1 MTFHD
6 YLDVFRNRRIGAMLL
21 LGFASGLPLA
31 LTSGTLQAWMTVEGL
46 DIRTIG
52 LFSLVGQAYIF
63 KFLWAPLMDRFTP
76 PGFSS
81 SLGRRRGWLV
91 LTQAGLVASI
101 AAMAFT
107 PPHAALWALAGL
119 AVLVAFLSAS
129 QDIVFD
135 AYSTDVLHTSERGVG
150 AAVKVLG
157 YRLAMLVSG
166 GLALYLADR
175 VMGWSNMY
183 LVMAGLMALGIFTTL
198 WSPEP
203 EVSAR
208 PPRSLQEAVVGPL
221 KDFFSRRGAWALL
234 ALIVLY
240 KLGDAFALSLS
251 TTFLIRAVGF
261 SAGEVGIV
269 NKTLGLAATIIGAL
283 YGGMLM
289 VRLGLVRSLL
299 LFGVLQ
305 GVSNFAYW
313 ALSVSPKHLWSMAL
327 AVGIENLCGGMGTA
341 AFVALLMAL
350 CNRSFSATQYAL
362 LSALASIGRVYV
374 GPTAGYLVQAYGWPT
389 FYLMSVVLAAPGLVV
404 LWFMRGTIGRYESE
418 QNERAL
424 EAKAAKAA
432 SA

>member
-6 YLDVFRNRRIGAMLL
+6 YLDVFRNRRIGAMLM

-76 PGFSS
+76 PIG
-81 SLGRRRGWLV
+81 GRRRGWLV
-91 LTQAGLVASI
+91 ITQAGLVLSI

-107 PPHAALWALAGL
+107 PPHAALWTLAGL

-135 AYSTDVLHTSERGVG
+135 AYSTDVLHASERGVG

-183 LVMAGLMALGIFTTL
+183 LLMASLMALGIFTTL

-208 PPRSLQEAVVGPL
+208 PPRTLQEAVLGPL
-221 KDFFSRRGAWALL
+221 EDFFSRRGA
-234 ALIVLY
+234 
-240 KLGDAFALSLS
+240 
-251 TTFLIRAVGF
+251 
-261 SAGEVGIV
+261 
-269 NKTLGLAATIIGAL
+269 
-283 YGGMLM
+283 
-289 VRLGLVRSLL
+289 
-299 LFGVLQ
+299 
-305 GVSNFAYW
+305 
-313 ALSVSPKHLWSMAL
+313 
-327 AVGIENLCGGMGTA
+327 
-341 AFVALLMAL
+341 
-350 CNRSFSATQYAL
+350 
-362 LSALASIGRVYV
+362 GRC
-374 GPTAGYLVQAYGWPT
+374 W
-389 FYLMSVVLAAPGLVV
+389 
-404 LWFMRGTIGRYESE
+404 R
-418 QNERAL
+418 
-424 EAKAAKAA
+424 
-432 SA
+432 

>member
-76 PGFSS
+76 RL
-81 SLGRRRGWLV
+81 LGRRRGWLV
-91 LTQAGLVASI
+91 LTQVGLVAAI

-135 AYSTDVLHTSERGVG
+135 AYSTDALHANERGVG

-166 GLALYLADR
+166 GLALWLADR
-175 VMGWSNMY
+175 VMGWSHMY
-183 LVMAGLMALGIFTTL
+183 LLMAGLMGLAIIATL
-198 WSPEP
+198 RSPEP
-203 EVSAR
+203 EVAAR
-208 PPRSLQEAVVGPL
+208 PPRSLREAVAGPL

-240 KLGDAFALSLS
+240 KLGDAFAGSLS
-251 TTFLIRAVGF
+251 TAFLIRGVGF

-269 NKTLGLAATIIGAL
+269 NKTLGLLATIVGAL
-283 YGGMLM
+283 YGGTLR
-289 VRLGLVRSLL
+289 VRLGLVRALV

-305 GVSNFAYW
+305 AVSNLAYW
-313 ALSVSPKHLWSMAL
+313 ALAVTPAHLWSMAV

-389 FYLMSVVLAAPGLVV
+389 FYLMTVAFAFPGLIV
-404 LWFMRGTIGRYESE
+404 LWLMRGTIGHYESE
-418 QNERAL
+418 QNARAL
-424 EAKAAKAA
+424 EAKAAKPA